1 MNFVENEKSRLTDPA
16 GRGIVSLLVTQR
28 AAVVG
33 CKSEYGA
40 YGLRISP
47 IRPAVQIRWIQN
59 LRLRHQPG
67 VLCFLGVCTRIP
79 NVHMIVP
86 AVATVAGS

>member
-1 MNFVENEKSRLTDPA
+1 MNLVENEKCCLTDPA
-16 GRGIVSLLVTQR
+16 GRGKVSLLVTQQ

-33 CKSEYGA
+33 RISEYGA
-40 YGLRISP
+40 YGLPISP
-47 IRPAVQIRWIQN
+47 IGPDVQIQRIQN

-79 NVHMIVP
+79 IVHKIVP